1 MTEIPL
7 PMVPAAK
14 FKKHIL
20 ICTNERS
27 EGDSRRSCGRCGGHE
42 LRMRLL
48 ALIQE
53 HGLKGQVRA
62 NKTHCLDVCELGPA
76 IVIYPDN
83 LWYVGITPADLDA
96 IFAQSILADN
106 YIPEQVATEATW
118 ERLRQL
124 RAKA

>member
-1 MTEIPL
+1 MTETFL

-27 EGDSRRSCGRCGGHE
+27 EGSQRRSCGRCGGYA
-42 LRMRLL
+42 LRERLL
-48 ALIQE
+48 ELIQE

-76 IVIYPDN
+76 IAIYPDN
-83 LWYVGITPADLDA
+83 LWYVGITPADIDA
-96 IFAQSILADN
+96 IFARSILADD
-106 YIPEQVATEATW
+106 YIPEQVATAATW
-118 ERLRQL
+118 EHLRQL
-124 RAKA
+124 RAKT